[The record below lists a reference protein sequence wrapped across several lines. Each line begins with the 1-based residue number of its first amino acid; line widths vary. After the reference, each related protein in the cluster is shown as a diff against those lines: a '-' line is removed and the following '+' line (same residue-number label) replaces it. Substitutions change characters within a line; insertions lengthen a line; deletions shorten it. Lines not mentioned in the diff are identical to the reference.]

1 MESAAPRSFCA
12 LLNAQF
18 TRGKKMKRIAIC
30 GLISALGATGCASTG
45 VETQSAERGWSG
57 IAWHGDPAIQ
67 VGEARVIDT
76 SVKPRTI
83 LSASSDGAKPARV
96 VLHGGRFV
104 LVWKRGS
111 IESGY
116 RALAQEFAMN
126 GSPLGG
132 PVVLSPRD
140 IDVMGWPQAVAIDGQ
155 HVVATFAGAS
165 KDSVKLISVAIEPQG
180 LGLVASDKR
189 AAPN

>member
-1 MESAAPRSFCA
+1 
-12 LLNAQF
+12 
-18 TRGKKMKRIAIC
+18 MKRIAIC
-30 GLISALGATGCASTG
+30 GLVSALGTTACAATG

-57 IAWHGDPAIQ
+57 IAWHGAPAIQ

-76 SVKPRTI
+76 SVKPKAL

-140 IDVMGWPQAVAIDGQ
+140 IDVMGWPQAVAIDGH
-155 HVVATFAGAS
+155 HVVATFAGTS
-165 KDSVKLISVAIEPQG
+165 GYSIKVISVPIEPQG
-180 LGLVASDKR
+180 LVASGKR
-189 AAPN
+189 VAAN